1 MEEKRV
7 HVNEKYKD
15 SIFCI
20 LYQDDK
26 ERQLELYNSVSG
38 KNYTNADDLQ
48 VVTLKHAIYMGMK
61 NDLAFLIA
69 DDLHLY
75 EHQSTVNPNM
85 SLRLLHYISKEY
97 EGLVES
103 RKLYGKEAVELPTPY
118 FVVFYNG
125 TTKYPERKI
134 LRLSDLYKASYE
146 GKAESDGNGVK
157 VEDQSSDSEKIGD
170 ILEKESPFLELKVL
184 VVNIN
189 PGQNKDFLKECTT
202 LQEYMEYVVRV
213 RRYRAKMEL
222 EQAVNRAVDECIK
235 EGILEDFLR
244 KNKAE
249 VVAMSIFEYNEKEVM
264 DYIREEEREIMRD
277 QVNHLCRLL
286 LNEKRYDDLE
296 RSTRDRDYQEQ
307 LFKEYGIDIVCEGE
321 ETF

>member
-125 TTKYPERKI
+125 TK
-134 LRLSDLYKASYE
+134 
-146 GKAESDGNGVK
+146 
-157 VEDQSSDSEKIGD
+157 DSETVGFVQGFI
-170 ILEKESPFLELKVL
+170 
-184 VVNIN
+184 
-189 PGQNKDFLKECTT
+189 
-202 LQEYMEYVVRV
+202 
-213 RRYRAKMEL
+213 
-222 EQAVNRAVDECIK
+222 
-235 EGILEDFLR
+235 
-244 KNKAE
+244 
-249 VVAMSIFEYNEKEVM
+249 
-264 DYIREEEREIMRD
+264 
-277 QVNHLCRLL
+277 
-286 LNEKRYDDLE
+286 
-296 RSTRDRDYQEQ
+296 
-307 LFKEYGIDIVCEGE
+307 
-321 ETF
+321 